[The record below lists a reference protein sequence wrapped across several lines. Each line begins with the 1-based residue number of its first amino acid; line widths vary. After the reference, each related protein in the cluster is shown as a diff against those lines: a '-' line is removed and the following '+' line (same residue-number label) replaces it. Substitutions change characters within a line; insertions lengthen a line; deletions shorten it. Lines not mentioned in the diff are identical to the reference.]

1 MTIGIEIIILAVVV
15 LAGIIFLSYFV
26 YVFNELIRLR
36 RNIDKAW
43 ANIDVILK
51 QRHDELPKLI
61 ETCKGYM
68 KYEKSVLEE
77 LTNLRSR
84 WMTAST
90 QAEKAKI
97 SDMISSGIKSLFAVA
112 ENYPQLKANENFLQL
127 QARITGLENEL
138 ADRREFYNESVNNYN
153 IRIQSIPDM
162 FIAKMLGYR
171 PLELFKAMEEERKD
185 VEVKF

>member
-1 MTIGIEIIILAVVV
+1 
-15 LAGIIFLSYFV
+15 
-26 YVFNELIRLR
+26 
-36 RNIDKAW
+36 
-43 ANIDVILK
+43 
-51 QRHDELPKLI
+51 
-61 ETCKGYM
+61 
-68 KYEKSVLEE
+68 
-77 LTNLRSR
+77 
-84 WMTAST
+84 MTAST

-112 ENYPQLKANENFLQL
+112 ENYPQLKADENFLQL

-153 IRIQSIPDM
+153 IRIQSIPEM

-171 PLELFKAMEEERKD
+171 PLELFKATEEERKD